1 MEIYLKSGNRD
12 GDKFGMRMKKLLT
25 FEIRQIAFAS
35 LRLSRVLEKKHLK
48 FIMVF
53 RSQVK
58 KRNPT

>member
-1 MEIYLKSGNRD
+1 MEIYLKSGNN

-25 FEIRQIAFAS
+25 FEIRQIVFAS
-35 LRLSRVLEKKHLK
+35 LRLSPVLERTRWKI
-48 FIMVF
+48 IMVL